1 MKVWATS
8 HLADQILKA
17 LCYLQLHTSYF
28 PRNWSSQ
35 VSRPVLEGEQER
47 GLSGEDGIA
56 RKLTRAPVDID
67 ASDQGLLVSDVL
79 SGGL

>member
-1 MKVWATS
+1 M
-8 HLADQILKA
+8 
-17 LCYLQLHTSYF
+17 
-28 PRNWSSQ
+28 
-35 VSRPVLEGEQER
+35 LEGEQER